1 MKVIIFS
8 ENRRDKK
15 SFLCFHG
22 FILDFISSIL
32 CFLRLIVSMNC
43 RIGLPVLFEMQFQL
57 FSGDESIL
65 LFQKS
70 IQT

>member
-1 MKVIIFS
+1 
-8 ENRRDKK
+8 
-15 SFLCFHG
+15 
-22 FILDFISSIL
+22 
-32 CFLRLIVSMNC
+32 MNC
-43 RIGLPVLFEMQFQL
+43 RIDLPVLFEMQFQL

>member
-15 SFLCFHG
+15 SFLCF
-22 FILDFISSIL
+22 
-32 CFLRLIVSMNC
+32 LRLIVSMNC
-43 RIGLPVLFEMQFQL
+43 RIDLPVLFEMQFQL

>member
-15 SFLCFHG
+15 SFVFSWLYFR
-22 FILDFISSIL
+22 FYISSIL

-43 RIGLPVLFEMQFQL
+43 RIDLPVLFEMQFQL